1 VEDADPLPFVP
12 RPRRFGELRSLL
24 PGIRKKMLIQDLRQV
39 QESNLLVRMD
49 YQLVPP
55 KVEHS
60 IKPFGRELGKSMAPL
75 CARGEKQEACAG
87 NEIPAEK
94 GFLEH
99 AGKRSH
105 RRVR

>member
-1 VEDADPLPFVP
+1 
-12 RPRRFGELRSLL
+12 
-24 PGIRKKMLIQDLRQV
+24 MLIQDLRQV

-75 CARGEKQEACAG
+75 CARGEKTGSVCWER
-87 NEIPAEK
+87 NYRRK
-94 GFLEH
+94 RLLEH